1 MTRTRL
7 SYFQDDQIHRA
18 SRSTSR
24 KPAATGL
31 GSMNNMQV
39 ALLAASWAYT
49 PEDFKDKEDNASEQW
64 MFITV
69 TELAGRYCK
78 FLDEAE
84 AQLAEV
90 DDDVKTV
97 YYVCRHC
104 AEHIYNDRHADDS
117 EDIWLSKD
125 GKHVECFMNQ
135 KTRKH
140 EPHGPKENNDR
151 TPGGRG
157 NPPAAV

>member
-7 SYFQDDQIHRA
+7 SYFSDGHQS

-24 KPAATGL
+24 KPQTTGL

-49 PEDFKDKEDNASEQW
+49 PEDFKSKDGDASEQW
-64 MFITV
+64 MFMTV
-69 TELAGRYCK
+69 TQLAGRYCK

-90 DDDVKTV
+90 EDDTEVV

-117 EDIWLSKD
+117 EDIWMSKD
-125 GKHVECFMNQ
+125 GNHIECFMNQ
-135 KTRKH
+135 KTQKH
-140 EPHGPKENNDR
+140 EPHGPKETNDR
-151 TPGGRG
+151 TPRERGRDTS
-157 NPPAAV
+157 AAV